1 MRNPQFQ
8 SIVSTKFDE
17 YYYGSFDHL
26 LRLLALGWHVF
37 SDSRVEFQQGLSLF
51 KSE

>member
-17 YYYGSFDHL
+17 YCGSFDHL
-26 LRLLALGWHVF
+26 LQLFALG
-37 SDSRVEFQQGLSLF
+37 
-51 KSE
+51 